1 MNKSI
6 YVTATNREF
15 LNIFK
20 TLLDTKEVKD
30 TNYAK
35 VVLSN
40 SESIMK
46 HLEDLEKLSTPSKEF
61 IEIAMKAKT
70 FIDNKDEEGLKK
82 YEEENLPIIEE
93 RKKQIDQVNAKLEE
107 TASIELV
114 LIEEEIIPKDLSAD
128 QLASLRLIIKK

>member
-1 MNKSI
+1 MGKDPLW
-6 YVTATNREF
+6 RE
-15 LNIFK
+15 I
-20 TLLDTKEVKD
+20 
-30 TNYAK
+30 
-35 VVLSN
+35 
-40 SESIMK
+40 
-46 HLEDLEKLSTPSKEF
+46 
-61 IEIAMKAKT
+61 

>member
-1 MNKSI
+1 
-6 YVTATNREF
+6 
-15 LNIFK
+15 
-20 TLLDTKEVKD
+20 
-30 TNYAK
+30 
-35 VVLSN
+35 
-40 SESIMK
+40 
-46 HLEDLEKLSTPSKEF
+46 
-61 IEIAMKAKT
+61 MKAKT